1 MDAPHIIQRLQQ
13 YKYRLFPDGNDVCF
27 SFHGEG
33 QPDHNKIAPLFSEL
47 KTHKPEVIRL
57 LRQPEEAM
65 TVMILNA
72 RDRIIESHKGRQFRA
87 TDETRKAEASIEHL
101 HQEVLNGQ
109 SSLAEYQTAC
119 ERWARLCVSEIERKA

>member
-1 MDAPHIIQRLQQ
+1 MS
-13 YKYRLFPDGNDVCF
+13 Y
-27 SFHGEG
+27 
-33 QPDHNKIAPLFSEL
+33 L
-47 KTHKPEVIRL
+47 KTALKVVKQDHKPEAELKIRL
-57 LRQPEEAM
+57 VEKKSLPMTEARRQSLQ
-65 TVMILNA
+65 TVMDATILTA